1 MWALGSPVSLLWV
14 FSLLDLAI
22 VAFGQNGQ
30 RLFLKPNDTIY
41 TKMDEEVAIT
51 CSSFDFPAKNLG
63 QIQNYSIGANTSS
76 ITECLWTRNVQW
88 ENGNYSEEFHCAV
101 EYLLKY
107 FFVFLGIFEGN
118 TIFDKLNAFES
129 NFLISSENLR
139 NICQNRFLKKDH
151 LSMEGSSGRQRE
163 KSFINHQY
171 S

>member
-41 TKMDEEVAIT
+41 TKMDEEVTIT

-63 QIQNYSIGANTSS
+63 QIQNYSIGANASS

-88 ENGNYSEEFHCAV
+88 EYGNYSEEFHCAV
-101 EYLLKY
+101 EYLVYFFKERPFTNDNKETESKSYNKSLIFSGSYSIYPSRNKGPTAKY
-107 FFVFLGIFEGN
+107 F
-118 TIFDKLNAFES
+118 S
-129 NFLISSENLR
+129 NIH
-139 NICQNRFLKKDH
+139 I
-151 LSMEGSSGRQRE
+151 
-163 KSFINHQY
+163 
-171 S
+171 